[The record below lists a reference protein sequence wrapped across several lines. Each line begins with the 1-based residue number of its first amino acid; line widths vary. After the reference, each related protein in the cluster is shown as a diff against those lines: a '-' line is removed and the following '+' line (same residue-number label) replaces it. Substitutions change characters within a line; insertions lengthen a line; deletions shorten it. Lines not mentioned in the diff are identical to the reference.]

1 MFAHRA
7 SMSLVAVFALFSVP
21 AMAADT
27 YEVDPVHSSFL
38 FRVKHLNVSY
48 TYGRFN
54 ESSGTFVLDAN
65 DPANNSVSIE
75 IKTDSVDT
83 GNAARDKHLRGPD
96 FFNAAEFP
104 TMTFRSTSFKKKDDT
119 RYDVTGDLTIHGV
132 TREVTFEA
140 ELTGVGK
147 GMKGEQRAGWEATIV
162 IKRSDFGMTFMPDG
176 IGDDVTLKISIEGIK
191 K

>member
-7 SMSLVAVFALFSVP
+7 SMILVAVLALFSLP
-21 AMAADT
+21 ATAADT

-54 ESSGTFVLDAN
+54 ESSGAFVLDTN

-104 TMTFRSTSFKKKDDT
+104 TMTFRSTSFKKKGDT

-162 IKRSDFGMTFMPDG
+162 IKRSDFGMTFMPDA
-176 IGDDVTLKISIEGIK
+176 IGDDVTLRISVEGVK